1 MNFMI
6 ALLRV
11 DLVHGPV
18 LQKLTLIAR
27 VDLCLLS
34 DITFSNMHNRSHTLE
49 NKIKGLLVLSRA
61 TPGSVTSVC
70 NCSRD
75 RMEDL
80 PRPMHEE
87 IL

>member
-1 MNFMI
+1 MNFVI
-6 ALLRV
+6 ALLH
-11 DLVHGPV
+11 DDSVHSAELG
-18 LQKLTLIAR
+18 KLTLIPS

-49 NKIKGLLVLSRA
+49 NKIKRLLVLSRA
-61 TPGSVTSVC
+61 TPGIITRVC

-75 RMEDL
+75 RKEDL